1 MRTSQ
6 YDGQRAC
13 PSLTSFH
20 HKGADDMADRI
31 SPQDVRARQDAGAD
45 PVVIDVRD
53 PDQYAA
59 GHVAGALS
67 IPIAELPG
75 KLAELGRDHQIIT
88 YCNGGT
94 RCERAATLQIGRA
107 HV

>member
-1 MRTSQ
+1 
-6 YDGQRAC
+6 
-13 PSLTSFH
+13 
-20 HKGADDMADRI
+20 MADRI

-67 IPIAELPG
+67 IPIAELPE

-94 RCERAATLQIGRA
+94 RCERAATLLRENGFDAQALGGGYPGWKA
-107 HV
+107 AGLPVEEPSEG